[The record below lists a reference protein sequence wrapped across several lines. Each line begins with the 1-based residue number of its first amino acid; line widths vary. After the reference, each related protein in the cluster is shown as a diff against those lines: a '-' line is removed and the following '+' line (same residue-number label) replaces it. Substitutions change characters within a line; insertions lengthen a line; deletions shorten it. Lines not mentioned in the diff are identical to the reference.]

1 MMDNRV
7 RITAMAVKGLSDAT
21 GCRIEWLLAGDGAMF
36 PEGDRVAEAG
46 GVYQFTN
53 GFPIPVCGTVAA
65 NDSNGRLVVDELRGD
80 MAPYD
85 WPAGRLL
92 LEVVGQS
99 LAPIA
104 WPGQRV
110 VLDTDD
116 CACRAGD
123 LVVVHSRTHGLLA
136 KRLTRQDAATWTL
149 SAVNAALNEPDVVLD
164 VTGDDVITCRVIV
177 GVLFR

>member
-1 MMDNRV
+1 MLRKKV
-7 RITAMAVKGLSDAT
+7 RISAMALLRLVELT
-21 GCRIEWLLAGDGAMF
+21 GCRQEWLFFGAGPMFVGAA
-36 PEGDRVAEAG
+36 RIAEQPAA
-46 GVYQFTN
+46 YQATKRFS
-53 GFPIPVCGTVAA
+53 IPVCGHVAA
-65 NDSNGRLVVDELRGD
+65 NDSQGRLVVEALRGD

-164 VTGDDVITCRVIV
+164 VTGDDMICCRVIV